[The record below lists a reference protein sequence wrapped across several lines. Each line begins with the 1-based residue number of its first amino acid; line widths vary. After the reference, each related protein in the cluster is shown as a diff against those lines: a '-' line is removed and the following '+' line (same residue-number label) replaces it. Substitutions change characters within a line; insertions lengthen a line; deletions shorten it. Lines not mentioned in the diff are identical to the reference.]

1 MAKASLD
8 KLDMKKLLSDIC
20 KYGNCGVPREK
31 LDFWNSQLEE
41 FLMEITGTDLN
52 INKLSPLEQLLT
64 KQKYS
69 STAVRLAQEVPS
81 SVATA
86 VHKDRAPLPEV

>member
-1 MAKASLD
+1 MVKASLD
-8 KLDMKKLLSDIC
+8 KLDMKKLLTDIQ

-31 LDFWNSQLEE
+31 VDFWNSQLEE
-41 FLMEITGTDLN
+41 FLTEITGTDSD
-52 INKLSPLEQLLT
+52 INELSPLEQLLT

-69 STAVRLAQEVPS
+69 STTVGIAQEVPL

-86 VHKDRAPLPEV
+86 VSKD